1 MGQAA
6 ALDLAWL
13 TTCYTEFLAV
23 AHAANICRSEGVG
36 LQAFIDLFPADSN
49 IAALAKIIRDD
60 DYARPTATLQVW
72 GEALARIQTQ
82 ARDAGISP
90 ATPDFIAGYFRRAID
105 LGFGQEKAIA
115 IYKALLKDEKSK

>member
-1 MGQAA
+1 MGHAA

-13 TTCYTEFLAV
+13 TTCYTEFLGV

-72 GEALARIQTQ
+72 AEALARIQSQ

-90 ATPDFIAGYFRRAID
+90 AIPDFMAGYFRRAVESG
-105 LGFGQEKAIA
+105 LGGEEAIA
-115 IYKALLKDEKSK
+115 IHKVLRGDGPSG